1 MQGRHSAI
9 HIEMNDDTRT
19 TLTGWLR
26 KQKTPGGLAKRA
38 RAMLLLADGS
48 SFAATARQVALRERH
63 VRKWALRFATQGIDG
78 LLDKKRPGRQ
88 PVFSPAVA
96 LYVVKRACERPEV
109 VGRSLSQWDSAELAR
124 QLVRDG
130 VVEAISPQTVQ
141 RILAHHKL
149 KPWRHHLWLSPQ
161 VPRDAAFAAQVHEI
175 VTLYTCPLGVW
186 EMVLC
191 VDEKTSLQPRTRK
204 APTLAAQP
212 GMPVRV
218 EHEYTRKGALNLFA
232 GFATRTGTVYATTAS
247 RKRQVEF
254 ITFLEQVDR
263 EIAPTITT
271 IHIVLDNVRMHK
283 GKQAQAWLTKHPRLV
298 FHFPPVHCSWMN
310 QVEQWF
316 SILQRKRLQIADFA
330 DKQHLAERL
339 LACVAEWNEY
349 AHPFQWST
357 KSVAQVMATCE
368 SPMAKAA

>member
-1 MQGRHSAI
+1 MTK
-9 HIEMNDDTRT
+9 ND
-19 TLTGWLR
+19 
-26 KQKTPGGLAKRA
+26 PA
-38 RAMLLLADGS
+38 GS
-48 SFAATARQVALRERH
+48 
-63 VRKWALRFATQGIDG
+63 RFF
-78 LLDKKRPGRQ
+78 P
-88 PVFSPAVA
+88 PAVA
-96 LYVVKRACERPEV
+96 LYVVKLACERPDV

-130 VVEAISPQTVQ
+130 VVAAISPQTVQ

-149 KPWRHHLWLSPQ
+149 KPWRHHLWLSPH
-161 VPRDAAFAAQVHEI
+161 VPRDAAFAAQVQEI
-175 VTLYTCPLGVW
+175 VALYTRPLGVW

-212 GMPVRV
+212 GQPVRV
-218 EHEYTRKGALNLFA
+218 EHEYIRKGALNLFA
-232 GFATRTGTVYATTAS
+232 GFDTRTGKVYATTAE

-254 ITFLEQVDR
+254 IAFLEHVDR
-263 EIAPTITT
+263 EIARHITT
-271 IHIVLDNVRMHK
+271 VHVVLDNLRMHK
-283 GKQAQAWLTKHPRLV
+283 GKQVQAWLAKHPRFV

-330 DKQHLAERL
+330 DKKHLAQRL
-339 LACVAEWNEY
+339 IAFVAEWNEY

-357 KSVAQVMATCE
+357 KSVAKVMAKCE
-368 SPMAKAA
+368 GPVAKAA